1 MKCSPLLCVCYLLI
15 LVLFITYYGGV
26 WTRSSA
32 LQCRLT
38 MTMPRFEYE
47 YHKEGDIIIGGLISA
62 HVQSEYS
69 YRFDFGREYITNP
82 PGGYVCSD
90 LDFEEYKNIL
100 VMISAINRINKDPDL
115 LPNIT
120 LGYHIFDTCND
131 PIYILGYATKIL
143 SGENN
148 AHNYYCKGHG
158 EVVGFIGNNEFYSN
172 NALAQLLSLYRYTQV
187 NYRVTNTGLNIVNMY
202 PTLFHMTPEDR
213 VRFETVITF
222 LQHFGWNWVG
232 IITPEDGSG
241 DEESQELSKM
251 MREHGICT
259 DYIIQ
264 LKRNT
269 VNDIH
274 TSEFITGSKAKVV
287 IVCGTSI
294 TNFYNFVFGLY
305 SGAENITF
313 IFPPSWIKLTD
324 LYYLKY
330 TSLNH
335 SFIFVW
341 PREKKLNLDVYTK
354 GVTFYNCLT
363 DPILEDIWVLW
374 FKCLSPNPQ
383 KNLYYRE
390 NNQLYVNPCTG
401 VRNVSTLFSSHTT
414 HPSFIYRA
422 VYVLAHS
429 LHRMFMKKN
438 KSEQNGFRHRLHK
451 YVRKVHYT
459 DPDDGEI
466 FFNERREIPTDLI
479 LQSWISFTAPSLKT
493 ITTIQSPDYVPPEQ
507 FPNMSDPIFWRTGKI
522 PISRCSDPCLP
533 GSRKKFGS
541 LIHKCC
547 YECAPCPEGEIS
559 NISDSENCMKC
570 PDDEW
575 PNQKKDRCVPRVVE
589 FLSYT
594 DDTIVAIFSAVSIL
608 CCLLTGLILGTFIHY
623 QDTPIVKANN
633 RNLSYL
639 LLVSIML
646 SFLCVFLF
654 LGHPVD
660 VTCMLRVTSF
670 GVIFSVAVSSLL
682 AKSIMVCIAFKATKP
697 GSPWKKW
704 MGAKLPNVIICVFS
718 LVQVKICVTWLSISP
733 PFQDRD
739 THSYQG
745 KVIIQCNEGSVIG
758 FYSVLGYMGLLAAV
772 SFIIAF
778 LARTLPD
785 SFNEAKYITF
795 SMLVFCSV
803 WIAMIPAYLST
814 RGKYMVAVEVFAIM
828 ASSSGLLCCIF
839 FPKCYIILFRP
850 DLNTKTV
857 IR

>member
-1 MKCSPLLCVCYLLI
+1 MSK
-15 LVLFITYYGGV
+15 
-26 WTRSSA
+26 
-32 LQCRLT
+32 
-38 MTMPRFEYE
+38 PRFEYE
-47 YHKEGDIIIGGLISA
+47 YHKEGDFIIGGLISA
-62 HVQSEYS
+62 HVYS
-69 YRFDFGREYITNP
+69 QYTARFAFGSGGITSP
-82 PGGYVCSD
+82 PGDYVCEE

-100 VMISAINRINKDPDL
+100 VMILAINKINKDPNL

-131 PIYILGYATKIL
+131 PINILGYATKIL
-143 SGENN
+143 SGEKN
-148 AHNYYCKGHG
+148 AHNYYCKEHG
-158 EVVGFIGNNEFYSN
+158 EMAGFIGNSEFYSN
-172 NALAQLLSLYRYTQV
+172 NALAQLLSLYRYTQIT
-187 NYRVTNTGLNIVNMY
+187 YRVTDTSLKDGNIY
-202 PTLFHMTPEDR
+202 PTLFHMTPDDR
-213 VRFETVITF
+213 VRLKAVIKL

-232 IITPEDGSG
+232 IIISEDGSG
-241 DEESQELSKM
+241 DEESQELNKM
-251 MREHGICT
+251 MREHGICI

-264 LKRNT
+264 LKRKT
-269 VNDIH
+269 INDFR
-274 TSEFITGSKAKVV
+274 TSGIITKSKAKVI

-294 TNFYNFVFGLY
+294 THFYHFVFHLH
-305 SGAENITF
+305 SFAENITF

-330 TSLNH
+330 TSLNY

-341 PREKKLNLDVYTK
+341 PREQKLNLDVYTK
-354 GVTFYNCLT
+354 GVTFSSCLN
-363 DPILEDIWVLW
+363 DPLLEDIWVLW
-374 FKCLSPNPQ
+374 FQCLSPNPH
-383 KNLYYRE
+383 KNFYFPKAY
-390 NNQLYVNPCTG
+390 QCTG
-401 VRNVSTLFSSHTT
+401 VRDVSTLLASHTT
-414 HPSFIYRA
+414 HPSFIYTA
-422 VYVLAHS
+422 VYVLAHA

-438 KSEQNGFRHRLHK
+438 KSEQNGFQHRLHK
-451 YVRKVHYT
+451 YVRNVHYT

-479 LQSWISFTAPSLKT
+479 LQSWISFTNGRPSYKT
-493 ITTIQSPDYVPPEQ
+493 IATIQSPDYVPEQ
-507 FPNMSDPIFWRTGKI
+507 FPNVSDPVFWKKGKV
-522 PISRCSDPCLP
+522 PVSRCSDPCLP

-541 LIHKCC
+541 SIHKCC
-547 YECAPCPEGEIS
+547 NECAQCPEGEMS
-559 NISDSENCMKC
+559 SISDSENCMKC
-570 PDDEW
+570 PEDEW
-575 PNQKKDRCVPRVVE
+575 PNKKQDRCVPRVVE

-594 DDTIVAIFSAVSIL
+594 DDPIVAVFSAASIL
-608 CCLLTGLILGTFIHY
+608 SFLLTGLILRIFIHY

-697 GSPWKKW
+697 GSPWRKW
-704 MGAKLPNVIICVFS
+704 MGAKLPNSIICVFS
-718 LVQVKICVTWLSISP
+718 LVQVQICVTWLSISP

-745 KVIIQCNEGSVIG
+745 KIIIQCNEGSVIG

-828 ASSSGLLCCIF
+828 ASSSGLLGCIF

-850 DLNTKTV
+850 DLNTKTF